1 MEIHPLMSV
10 FPDHSSDRRRSISG
24 THEDRLSGLRDLL
37 HCAKG
42 MTVLDIG
49 MNHGL
54 IGFELARFGAALVH
68 GCDIHASSVNAAR
81 EIFAEIAI
89 PSRFEIVD
97 LTAGSVALESAF
109 GNDYRLRYDIV
120 LFLGIYHTLKEQTSA
135 SVIAD
140 LVRHLMNR
148 TAQYFVIRTMMIDE
162 LDAIV
167 TNKGFKKVHYSAL
180 SSVVG
185 PMEIWQRD

>member
-1 MEIHPLMSV
+1 MSV

>member
-1 MEIHPLMSV
+1 MSV

-24 THEDRLSGLRDLL
+24 THEDRLCGLRDLL
-37 HCAKG
+37 VCAPG
-42 MTVLDIG
+42 MTVLDIA

-54 IGFELARFGAALVH
+54 IGFELARCGASLVH
-68 GCDIHASSVNAAR
+68 GCDVHAPGVNAAR
-81 EIFAEIAI
+81 EIFAEIAT
-89 PSRFEIVD
+89 PSRFEVVD
-97 LTAGSVALESAF
+97 LTGGAVALQSAF
-109 GNDYRLRYDIV
+109 GNDYRQRYDIV
-120 LFLGIYHTLKEQTSA
+120 LFLGIYHKLKEQTSA

-140 LVRHLMNR
+140 LVRYLMNR